1 MQIQQNPAWSSRL
14 ATFRFQIGLGTF
26 ALLLAIF
33 LMATVFFFSFKEMQ
47 KLSQSSLQI
56 GGSLEQLFLIDKK
69 ISDES
74 NVGKLRANVAD
85 FFANDLMILDK
96 LSANRELLTKLRSV
110 SDRSVPL
117 TEVTINSMRSQVKEL
132 IQSQQQLL
140 LQKQHQSE
148 SLFLITIFVLLGLC
162 IIISFSAVMFSRKLA
177 RNISVPVQQMLL
189 SAERLSLGDIAPRVE
204 EIGNNEL
211 SVLARAF
218 NQMTAKMSERQSVTL
233 SRNRELDE
241 LYYFHTLLQTSESEI
256 EVHRALLQKVKSFNL
271 SQALIFDWDTQHSF
285 LQVVATLY
293 PLPEKK
299 SDGTAHSYQIPI
311 CRVVRAGREIVLHDL
326 SEDLICN
333 ECHFGQQRGSAFCVP
348 IISSGKPIGALHL
361 ISPEL
366 DYWNVE
372 RQKFIKTLVD
382 QATSAINNLRLMD
395 QLRGRALMD
404 EQTQVHN
411 RRYLDDYL
419 RKQLAVAER
428 QQRPLCV
435 MMLDIDHFKRFND
448 TYGHEA
454 GDIVLRQFAQAI
466 KAALREGELIAR
478 YGGEEFTVI
487 MHGTAREALTLAERL
502 RRSIAAL
509 SFKQF
514 TNNGEEVRITMSIG
528 IAEFPSSGLSL
539 EQVLKAADLA
549 LYQAKD
555 SGRNCVKVA
564 TRTMLAVRAAR

>member
-1 MQIQQNPAWSSRL
+1 MQIQKNPAWVSRL
-14 ATFRFQIGLGTF
+14 ASFRFQIGIGTF
-26 ALLLAIF
+26 AVLFVIF
-33 LMATVFFFSFKEMQ
+33 IMAGVSFFSLKKMQ
-47 KLSQSSLQI
+47 KLNRDSLQI
-56 GGSLEQLFLIDKK
+56 SESLDHLYLIDRK
-69 ISDES
+69 ISDDS
-74 NVGKLRANVAD
+74 N
-85 FFANDLMILDK
+85 
-96 LSANRELLTKLRSV
+96 LTKLRSNANEFLNDDLIKTGIH
-110 SDRSVPL
+110 SEILKDIRSLLDHAPID
-117 TEVTINSMRSQVKEL
+117 VTVLRTKFKEL
-132 IQSQQQLL
+132 ITFQQKLIL
-140 LQKQHQSE
+140 KKHSE
-148 SLFLITIFVLLGLC
+148 IDSLFQFSVMVFLGFSLL
-162 IIISFSAVMFSRKLA
+162 ISFSIIAFSRKLS
-177 RNISVPVQQMLL
+177 RSIIIPVQQMLL
-189 SAERLSLGDIAPRVE
+189 SAERLSLGDLAPRVE
-204 EIGNNEL
+204 ENSYNEL
-211 SVLARAF
+211 GDLARVF
-218 NQMTAKMSERQSVTL
+218 NQMSAKMSERQLATL

-241 LYYFHTLLQTSESEI
+241 LYYFHTMLQTSESEI
-256 EVHRALLQKVKSFNL
+256 EVHRALLQKVKSYHL
-271 SQALIFDWDTQHSF
+271 SQALIYDWDSHHSF
-285 LQVVATLY
+285 LRVVATLY

-299 SDGTAHSYQIPI
+299 SDGTVHSYQIPM

-333 ECHFGQQRGSAFCVP
+333 DCHFGQQRGSAFCVP

-366 DYWNVE
+366 DYWNIE
-372 RQKFIKTLVD
+372 RQKFVKALVD
-382 QATSAINNLRLMD
+382 QAASAVNNLRNMEL
-395 QLRGRALMD
+395 LRGRALMD

-448 TYGHEA
+448 TYGHES

-466 KAALREGELIAR
+466 KSALREGELIAR

-502 RRSIAAL
+502 RRAIAAL

-528 IAEFPSSGLSL
+528 IAEFPTSGTSL

-555 SGRNCVKVA
+555 SGRNCVRVA